1 MKSNEN
7 GGCNSARAYAALN
20 CNKLS
25 DVILRKIGK
34 WLTKYRFHA
43 NITISKGDIAGNNIT
58 SDNIKEKVARRWNIN
73 SKNGL
78 TTSVFVSWSCEE
90 GSEDVDG

>member
-7 GGCNSARAYAALN
+7 GGCNSASAYAALN

-34 WLTKYRFHA
+34 WLTKYQFHA
-43 NITISKGDIAGNNIT
+43 NITISEDDITKNNIT
-58 SDNIKEKVARRWNIN
+58 SDNIKAKVARKIEYKFQERFDHKCFCILVMRGR
-73 SKNGL
+73 K
-78 TTSVFVSWSCEE
+78 
-90 GSEDVDG
+90 